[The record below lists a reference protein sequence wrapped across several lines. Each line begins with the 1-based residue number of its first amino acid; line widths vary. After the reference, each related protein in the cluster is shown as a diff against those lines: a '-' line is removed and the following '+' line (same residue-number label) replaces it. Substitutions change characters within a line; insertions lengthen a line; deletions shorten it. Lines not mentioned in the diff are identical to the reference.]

1 MFEPD
6 RIVVMFELWS
16 DQTMIKPTNPRYIHT
31 VDGRTPVPR
40 NHKGMQG
47 STACRSKTY
56 AQKPG
61 KFHVQSHSA
70 AVAAN
75 FCRPS
80 DLHSLSVSVTSRSKA
95 PEADAFS
102 IFWRVRIGHWISLTE
117 NCINLLPEVS
127 GFRVQSSW
135 TTSKKVGRSETM
147 CWSKFFIAPKIAK
160 KLAEVF
166 LNHFPDGQ
174 EQVRLPGFAP
184 KSRYSRRLG
193 DFLHFLS
200 TWPGAGSFQPCSHAI
215 ASAFRSVIN
224 KTSIAFS

>member
-102 IFWRVRIGHWISLTE
+102 IFWRVRIGH
-117 NCINLLPEVS
+117 
-127 GFRVQSSW
+127 
-135 TTSKKVGRSETM
+135 
-147 CWSKFFIAPKIAK
+147 
-160 KLAEVF
+160 
-166 LNHFPDGQ
+166 
-174 EQVRLPGFAP
+174 
-184 KSRYSRRLG
+184 
-193 DFLHFLS
+193 
-200 TWPGAGSFQPCSHAI
+200 
-215 ASAFRSVIN
+215 
-224 KTSIAFS
+224 